1 MNISLKVKAGIDK
14 LKGITN
20 TGINWLNSKPRDERE
35 NDSYKDKHSEQI
47 DQSKINELKK
57 ETEMEISK
65 ILEKLEVHY
74 SDVNPTLEK
83 IDQTLGAVS
92 NEVKIFLSRH
102 GKNYP
107 KLMALGETLGR
118 ATFMKIAIA
127 TSIALGTSSTVA
139 APALTGVAAFVAYK
153 FVKNHQND
161 QKIRNAIEKFNNIL
175 SNLNQYPEYFEKEI
189 EDIKAAI
196 ELLEERTSSPV
207 KEKS

>member
-1 MNISLKVKAGIDK
+1 MNKSLKAEIDK
-14 LKGITN
+14 LKEITK
-20 TGINWLNSKPRDERE
+20 TGINWLIRKQPDKRE
-35 NDSYKDKHSEQI
+35 FEQI
-47 DQSKINELKK
+47 DLSKIKELKK

-74 SDVNPTLEK
+74 SGANPTLVK
-83 IDQTLGAVS
+83 LDQTLEAFRNVIK
-92 NEVKIFLSRH
+92 NFLSRH

-107 KLMALGETLGR
+107 QLMAIGETLGR
-118 ATFMKIAIA
+118 ATIMKFAIA
-127 TSIALGTSSTVA
+127 TGIAVSTSSTVA
-139 APALTGVAAFVAYK
+139 APALTGVAVFVAYK

-175 SNLNQYPEYFEKEI
+175 SNLNQYPENFEKEI

-207 KEKS
+207 KEKP